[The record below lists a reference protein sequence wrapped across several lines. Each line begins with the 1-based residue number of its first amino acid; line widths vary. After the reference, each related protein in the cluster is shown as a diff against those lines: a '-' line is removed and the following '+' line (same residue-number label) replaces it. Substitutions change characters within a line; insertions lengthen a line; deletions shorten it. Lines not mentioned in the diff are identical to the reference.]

1 MKRITS
7 LALAAVL
14 LAAAAATT
22 DARQN
27 RAVLAAGEPPLTR
40 AMVEEVAGFF
50 EWLFESRLAAAE
62 RRELERILVEVWRR
76 DARQEIKS
84 VADFREL
91 NAKLL
96 AATPAQRD
104 EVRVAMLPKV
114 LESLRAE
121 ADDFSRLMLGV
132 YEAALAAHGEGADGG
147 VRPPAPR
154 GVAAP
159 GELFGSWRTSQISM
173 LVYQNQVTGSTT
185 PGSGT
190 SMQYRFHPDGRFE
203 YAGYLQSTVYNCTTT
218 LFNPMAGAYRV
229 EGARLVLT
237 PESNVWRMTNNC
249 AKSQNKESAGKMG
262 ELAYDISFK
271 QDGGRL
277 FLCLAGAD
285 GKGGCYQKE

>member
-14 LAAAAATT
+14 VAAAAVTS

-40 AMVEEVAGFF
+40 AMVGEVAGFF
-50 EWLFESRLAAAE
+50 EWLFESRLAASE

-84 VADFREL
+84 VLDFGEL

-96 AATPAQRD
+96 AASAAQRD

-121 ADDFSRLMLGV
+121 PDDFSRLMLGV
-132 YEAALAAHGEGADGG
+132 YEAALAAHGEGTGEG
-147 VRPPAPR
+147 IQSPATR
-154 GVAAP
+154 DANAP
-159 GELFGSWRTSQISM
+159 GELFGSWRTSQVSM

-203 YAGYLQSTVYNCTTT
+203 YAGYLQSTMYNCTTM
-218 LFNPMAGAYRV
+218 LFNPMEGAYRV

-237 PESNVWRMTNNC
+237 PRSNVWRMTNNC
-249 AKSQNKESAGKMG
+249 AKSQNKESAGKM
-262 ELAYDISFK
+262 EPVAYDISFK

-285 GKGGCYQKE
+285 GKGACYQKE